1 MSNKLFHNRGIVLIV
16 CVISML
22 LLSRKLSAQ
31 NDFFPRGVYSG
42 ITTNLLDS
50 LDQMKRAG
58 FNVVRA
64 GKHVTPY
71 ANMLIEAAAC
81 SMQVSF
87 SGGNYVHSYSGAQ
100 YNLYEAEVEQADVP
114 DPDYLDWFYWYAH
127 ETGEEDT
134 INAAWYANPG
144 EHASGY
150 MLRGVYYAHENPDTV
165 GLWHEQMIGEN
176 GRDFEAAYR
185 LRMGSSSKGEEFIP
199 PVVNLEVRIYH
210 SSNPDDYTVAVDSTL
225 TTVDFTVGVW
235 DTFRVYYHLTSS
247 DSEKYVLHNLYW
259 HGLREVWVDWV
270 EVKDTYYGVP
280 LFAGTVDNNIINE
293 ANTYNAIPSAGTL
306 WRWYLWDEP
315 SMIQYRAQNYVDQL
329 LTTQTVEQVPGMTAY
344 HEGRQNKPYRSYRE
358 YMYMANPE
366 QLVFDYNT
374 KTINDTLKNM
384 KIYKY

>member
-1 MSNKLFHNRGIVLIV
+1 MSNKNFIDRGMLFIGCVFIVLLI
-16 CVISML
+16 IGN
-22 LLSRKLSAQ
+22 LSAQ

-42 ITTNLLDS
+42 MVTDLVDS
-50 LDQMKRAG
+50 LDQMQRAG

-64 GKHVTPY
+64 GMNVTPY
-71 ANMLIEAAAC
+71 ENILIEAGYRGLR
-81 SMQVSF
+81 VSF
-87 SGGNYVHSYSGAQ
+87 SGGNYVHNYSGAQ
-100 YNLYEAEVEQADVP
+100 YNIYEAEVEQGDVP
-114 DPDYLDWFYWYAH
+114 HSEYLDWFYWYAH
-127 ETGEEDT
+127 ETGREYDT
-134 INAAWYANPG
+134 QDRWYANPG
-144 EHASGY
+144 EHAPGY

-176 GRDFEAAYR
+176 GRDFEAAYY
-185 LRMGSSSKGEEFIP
+185 LRMGSGTKGEEFIP

-225 TTVDFTVGVW
+225 TTVDFTIGVW

-259 HGLREVWVDWV
+259 HGLREIWVDWV

-280 LFAGTVDNNIINE
+280 LFAGTVDNDIINE

-329 LTTQTVEQVPGMTAY
+329 LTTQTAEQVPGMTAF
-344 HEGRQNKPYRSYRE
+344 HEGRHLKPYRSYNE
-358 YMYMANPE
+358 YMYMVNPE

-374 KTINDTLKNM
+374 NAMNNAVKHR
-384 KIYKY
+384 KIY